1 MSILIFTSGS
11 TFVGGALAPFIWN
24 RTTAPVAH
32 YELQGAIM
40 ISDEVREVRILLPVT
55 EPFESTSSIVM
66 ALMSEMV
73 ICSEVRVTWTCPPA
87 GIGL

>member
-1 MSILIFTSGS
+1 
-11 TFVGGALAPFIWN
+11 
-24 RTTAPVAH
+24 
-32 YELQGAIM
+32 M

-55 EPFESTSSIVM
+55 EPFKSTSSIVM